1 MRNHSTGLFFRL
13 NQVRTRIVFSL
24 KNRGAYV
31 PFHHQ
36 FLLAQ
41 TIKGLIML
49 GKKSEFYSYSQ
60 YNFSGLK
67 GQIKISRKGLHF
79 YSSRVTLVFSSS
91 DKSFMDYFI
100 SVLFAQKEL
109 MIGNLLLVPEATEL
123 EEPVTINDSVKF
135 LCISPIVLL
144 PSSFNDESSKR
155 FIAPDT
161 DEFSDL
167 LYDNTIERM
176 TLSGKFTEQQMAEF
190 YKFQLVADKEYIDRI
205 QSSHKKF
212 ARIYPLYD
220 ADVKYEV
227 RGYTFPFTLYAPQL
241 VQQFIYE
248 NGLGYFSHKGFGML
262 DVAGANSHK
271 REESL
276 EATYA

>member
-1 MRNHSTGLFFRL
+1 
-13 NQVRTRIVFSL
+13 
-24 KNRGAYV
+24 
-31 PFHHQ
+31 
-36 FLLAQ
+36 
-41 TIKGLIML
+41 ML
-49 GKKSEFYSYSQ
+49 GKKPEYYSYTQ

-79 YSSRVTLVFSSS
+79 YSSRVTLVFSATNPAFL
-91 DKSFMDYFI
+91 DHFL
-100 SVLFAQKEL
+100 SVLFEQKEL
-109 MIGNLLLVPEATEL
+109 LIGNLQLVPEAKEL
-123 EEPVTINDSVKF
+123 EEPVVISDSVKF
-135 LCISPIVLL
+135 LCISPVVVL

-155 FIAPDT
+155 FIPPDT

-176 TLSGKFTEQQMAEF
+176 AASGNFSDQQIADF
-190 YKFQLVADKEYIDRI
+190 YKFQLVADKDYIDRI

-227 RGYTFPFTLYAPQL
+227 RGYTFPFTLYAPQP

-262 DVAGANSHK
+262 DVAGASTQK
-271 REESL
+271 KESDM
-276 EATYA
+276 EVTYA